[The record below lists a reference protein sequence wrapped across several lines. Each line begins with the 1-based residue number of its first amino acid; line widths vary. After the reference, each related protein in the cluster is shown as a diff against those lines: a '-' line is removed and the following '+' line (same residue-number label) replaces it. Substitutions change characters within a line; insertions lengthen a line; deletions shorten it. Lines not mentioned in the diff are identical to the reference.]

1 LPFGVLLSVFLIA
14 LLGGMHCAAMC
25 GGIAIVAEQNLQ
37 QQAPVLVY
45 RKRQQW
51 LFELCVMH
59 AGRITTY
66 MLLGALMGAV
76 GGVIWKQDFLPLQR
90 WLYAGGSALLVLT
103 GVFLLLGRTLTAT
116 WIERTVTAV
125 AQRSGVV
132 VRAFARSW
140 RGEARQAL
148 PNNGAAPF
156 VRRWIMGLAWGIV
169 PCGMVYSALSIALLA
184 GNAVSGALVM
194 AAFGI
199 GTLPNLLVISG
210 LSGAL
215 RQLLRKRGVRTV
227 AALVVIGFGLAGMV
241 RAAWIPD
248 MLAQHGFCLVF

>member
-1 LPFGVLLSVFLIA
+1 MPFGVLLSVFLIA

-116 WIERTVTAV
+116 WI
-125 AQRSGVV
+125 
-132 VRAFARSW
+132 
-140 RGEARQAL
+140 
-148 PNNGAAPF
+148 
-156 VRRWIMGLAWGIV
+156 
-169 PCGMVYSALSIALLA
+169 
-184 GNAVSGALVM
+184 
-194 AAFGI
+194 
-199 GTLPNLLVISG
+199 
-210 LSGAL
+210 
-215 RQLLRKRGVRTV
+215 
-227 AALVVIGFGLAGMV
+227 
-241 RAAWIPD
+241 
-248 MLAQHGFCLVF
+248 